1 MTTQPPPTTPAPL
14 RLKKNED
21 RRLRAGHLWVYS
33 NEVDVTATPLDRFEP
48 GQPVLIQDHREQPL
62 GTGYVN
68 PRTLIC
74 ARLVNRDTDT
84 PLSASLIAHR
94 LKVALTLRERLYLQ
108 PCYRLVHGESDQ
120 LPGLVVDRYGD
131 VLVAQLT
138 TAGMEHARE
147 AVIAALVKTLKP
159 AGILLRNDTALRA
172 LEGLP
177 AYVEVAHG
185 VVPERV
191 TVEENAARFH
201 APLAGG
207 QKTGWF
213 YDHRDNRARLA
224 PLVRGLRVLD
234 VFSYL
239 GAWGVQTAL
248 AGAREVL
255 CVDSSQNALTQL
267 AENATLNGVAK
278 QVRTRQGDA
287 FDVLRELREA
297 RERFDVV
304 ILDPPAFI
312 KRRKDVK
319 EGVIAYRRLNQMAM
333 QVLARDGL
341 LVSCSCSFHLERA
354 TLDELLLQSVRHL
367 DRSAQFLYAGQQA
380 MDHPVHPAIPETDYL
395 KCRFVRVL
403 PA

>member
-1 MTTQPPPTTPAPL
+1 M
-14 RLKKNED
+14 
-21 RRLRAGHLWVYS
+21 
-33 NEVDVTATPLDRFEP
+33 
-48 GQPVLIQDHREQPL
+48 
-62 GTGYVN
+62 
-68 PRTLIC
+68 
-74 ARLVNRDTDT
+74 
-84 PLSASLIAHR
+84 
-94 LKVALTLRERLYLQ
+94 ER
-108 PCYRLVHGESDQ
+108 
-120 LPGLVVDRYGD
+120 
-131 VLVAQLT
+131 
-138 TAGMEHARE
+138 ARE

-177 AYVEVAHG
+177 AYVEAAHG
-185 VVPERV
+185 VVPEHAL
-191 TVEENAARFH
+191 VEENGARFH

-224 PLVRGLRVLD
+224 PLLRGLRVLD

-239 GAWGVQTAL
+239 GAWGVQAAS

-255 CVDSSQNALTQL
+255 CVDSSQAALAQL
-267 AENATLNGVAK
+267 AGNAALNDVTDRV
-278 QVRTRQGDA
+278 QTRQGDA
-287 FDVLRELREA
+287 FEVLRELREA

-319 EGVIAYRRLNQMAM
+319 EGLAAYRRINQMAM
-333 QVLARDGL
+333 QVLTRDGL
-341 LVSCSCSFHLERA
+341 LASCSCAFHLERA
-354 TLDELLLQSVRHL
+354 TLNELILQSARHL
-367 DRSAQFLYAGQQA
+367 DRSAQYLYAGQQA

-395 KCRFVRVL
+395 KCCLARVL